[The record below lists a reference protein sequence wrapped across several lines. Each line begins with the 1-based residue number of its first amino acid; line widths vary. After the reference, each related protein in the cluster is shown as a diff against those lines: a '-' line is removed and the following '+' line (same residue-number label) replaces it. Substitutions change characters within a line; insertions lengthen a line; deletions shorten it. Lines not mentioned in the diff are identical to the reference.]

1 MLVKTKSKTR
11 KTMKPRLSFPANE
24 ESFAAEPRRRVRRL
38 APTNPFQHSRRAE
51 AGDANMQEEEK
62 EA

>member
-1 MLVKTKSKTR
+1 
-11 KTMKPRLSFPANE
+11 MKPRLSFPANV

-38 APTNPFQHSRRAE
+38 APTNPFQHSRRAA

-62 EA
+62 EAQSD